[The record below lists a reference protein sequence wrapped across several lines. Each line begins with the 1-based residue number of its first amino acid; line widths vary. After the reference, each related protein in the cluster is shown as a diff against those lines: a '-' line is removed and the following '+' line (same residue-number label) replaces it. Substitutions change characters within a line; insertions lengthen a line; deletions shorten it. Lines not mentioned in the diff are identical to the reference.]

1 MTHEILNFKS
11 ENEDIPFYRLSFFIL
26 YHYYI
31 TILAGMQMSM
41 MNIFFADFPN
51 ILLETNRFCHL
62 DWLNIRDAPNNDPKW
77 VKNTITFVKFGRFW
91 VIWRDLEKIGFQFG

>member
-41 MNIFFADFPN
+41 MNIFFC
-51 ILLETNRFCHL
+51 RFSERL
-62 DWLNIRDAPNNDPKW
+62 ARREVDLPFGL
-77 VKNTITFVKFGRFW
+77 VKCSGRP
-91 VIWRDLEKIGFQFG
+91 EQ